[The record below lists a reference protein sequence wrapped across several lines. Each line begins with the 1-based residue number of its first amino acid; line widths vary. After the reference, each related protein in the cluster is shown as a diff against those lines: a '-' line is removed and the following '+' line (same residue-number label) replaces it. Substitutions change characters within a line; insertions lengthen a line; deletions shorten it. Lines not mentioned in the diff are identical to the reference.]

1 MKDYTKFLLQVIC
14 GGYKRTATE
23 QACLGPRITDDNRFC
38 KASLPRYTYNTETGN
53 CEAVK
58 YDGCYKTENRFMT
71 KSQCEDTCQSYI
83 DALHQIHNQKLD
95 KFVSSLNIYNLRESL
110 LTMFGKITAD
120 EDTESLVDIACGP
133 EGKIRDEF
141 RQKLCPKLND
151 LIKESKNSKRKN
163 KAKKIQDNPVIIEEE
178 VCPAAIS
185 DRETCIQKPTRNFKS
200 ACEKAECCWDPQ
212 PQVIN

>member
-1 MKDYTKFLLQVIC
+1 
-14 GGYKRTATE
+14 
-23 QACLGPRITDDNRFC
+23 
-38 KASLPRYTYNTETGN
+38 
-53 CEAVK
+53 
-58 YDGCYKTENRFMT
+58 MT

-95 KFVSSLNIYNLRESL
+95 KFVSSLNIFNLRESL